1 MNDDFYFI
9 IGLMSGTS
17 LDGIDLVFVKFD
29 KKNYK
34 NFKILAAETIAY
46 SSAWKD
52 KLQGA
57 INFSK
62 DDLIRLDI
70 EYAVLLS
77 EEINGFIKKNKIDA
91 IDFIA
96 SHGHTIL
103 HQPAKGITLQIGHG
117 KIISEKT
124 NQKVICD
131 FRTQDVALGG
141 QGAPL
146 VPIGDELLFSEY
158 DFCVNLGGF
167 ANVSYHLKNQNNVKD
182 SLNDNLGENNQENT
196 RIAFDICPV
205 NIVLN
210 HYVQKLGFE
219 YDDKGQIAKS
229 AIINQELL
237 RKLNAL
243 DFYKKSAPKSLGLEW
258 VRLIIFPLI
267 DTLEKDIPAIL
278 RTFIEHAAIQIGK
291 IIHKNDVVLITGG
304 GVFNDFLMNRIE
316 FYAEQKIEIPSKAL
330 INYKEALIFA
340 FLGLLRIENQVNC
353 LKSVTGAKKDHSSGV
368 IFNK

>member
-1 MNDDFYFI
+1 
-9 IGLMSGTS
+9 MSGTS

-34 NFKILAAETIAY
+34 DFKILAAETIAY
-46 SSAWKD
+46 SNAWKG
-52 KLQGA
+52 KLQTA
-57 INFSK
+57 ISFSK

-77 EEINGFIKKNKIDA
+77 EEINQFIEKNKIDN

-103 HQPAKGITLQIGHG
+103 HQPAKGITLH
-117 KIISEKT
+117 
-124 NQKVICD
+124 
-131 FRTQDVALGG
+131 
-141 QGAPL
+141 
-146 VPIGDELLFSEY
+146 
-158 DFCVNLGGF
+158 
-167 ANVSYHLKNQNNVKD
+167 
-182 SLNDNLGENNQENT
+182 
-196 RIAFDICPV
+196 
-205 NIVLN
+205 
-210 HYVQKLGFE
+210 
-219 YDDKGQIAKS
+219 
-229 AIINQELL
+229 
-237 RKLNAL
+237 
-243 DFYKKSAPKSLGLEW
+243 YKKSAPKSLGLEW

-267 DTLEKDIPAIL
+267 DTLEKDIPTIL

-291 IIHKNDVVLITGG
+291 IIHKNDIVLITGG